1 MTTIPESFTA
11 LLVKGDGYT
20 DTPVGHIHYDSFDDY
35 LELGEVAV
43 PELEAGQVLVE
54 MTQSAINPSDLHFLK
69 GEYGQPRIA
78 GAAAGFEGVGTVIS
92 SGDDPYATSLVGQRV
107 SFVATP
113 NGSGTWATHAITDA
127 AVCIPMPDTVAD
139 PDAAGFIVNPLTA
152 AAMFAQ
158 AKDAGSPGVVLTA
171 GASQVSKFIIA
182 LARDEDMASIAIVRR
197 DVHTDMLTEL
207 GATVVLNQNDPD
219 FAEQL
224 AAALREHKPQMFIDA
239 VVDSTSTQ
247 IFNAMG
253 RNSTWLIYGSLSP
266 DTPPLS
272 NPGELIFMFKEI
284 RGFWLTPWLM
294 GASLDEKLRVFGEVQ
309 ARFGDGRW
317 STDVG
322 ATVALTDAMDTLA
335 TVLKDPRG
343 KVFITP

>member
-1 MTTIPESFTA
+1 
-11 LLVKGDGYT
+11 
-20 DTPVGHIHYDSFDDY
+20 
-35 LELGEVAV
+35 
-43 PELEAGQVLVE
+43 
-54 MTQSAINPSDLHFLK
+54 
-69 GEYGQPRIA
+69 
-78 GAAAGFEGVGTVIS
+78 
-92 SGDDPYATSLVGQRV
+92 
-107 SFVATP
+107 
-113 NGSGTWATHAITDA
+113 
-127 AVCIPMPDTVAD
+127 MPDTVAD

-294 GASLDEKLRVFGEVQ
+294 GASLDEKLRVFGDVQ

-322 ATVALTDAMDTLA
+322 ATVALTDVMDTLA